1 MCGSCSASWA
11 VQCLSTA
18 GHHFPLA
25 KALGKLWLSE
35 GCTCSCV
42 TSGQLPSA
50 RSHVGCLCSAGS
62 ALSELSLDDR
72 LLHGSGL
79 HPKHRVLDDE
89 RLCLIGM
96 WPLPSVTRA
105 CSADGLC
112 QAEHSCAPAARLWEG
127 REKSSDKSEH
137 PGQLFQQDYVA
148 YNCQGALLEASC
160 VGGSPGSCVTMWAG
174 WGSSSGSRGRQ
185 KWEWVWFLCSCP
197 SPSRFRLLL

>member
-1 MCGSCSASWA
+1 MWVQVGMFWDSMRSLWGGVCGSCSVSWA
-11 VQCLSTA
+11 VQCPSAA

-25 KALGKLWLSE
+25 KALGKLWLCE

-50 RSHVGCLCSAGS
+50 RAFV
-62 ALSELSLDDR
+62 LSRVCTQQAQPRWR

-79 HPKHRVLDDE
+79 YPKHRVLDDE
-89 RLCLIGM
+89 RLCQIGM

-127 REKSSDKSEH
+127 REKSSDKSED

-148 YNCQGALLEASC
+148 YNCQGALLEHPVLEAPPAL
-160 VGGSPGSCVTMWAG
+160 V
-174 WGSSSGSRGRQ
+174 
-185 KWEWVWFLCSCP
+185 
-197 SPSRFRLLL
+197 